1 MLGERSHKLFQ
12 VFGIRIG
19 ASTSWFVVLFLMIYW
34 MSDYFTRVLPQE
46 SNTTAYLIAVAA
58 TMLFFV
64 SLLLHELG
72 HALMARR
79 HGIETA
85 GIDLWLF
92 GGVAKLSRDSQT
104 PKEEFQIAAAGPA
117 VTALIVAAC
126 AGAAGLASRFSEVI
140 DTASFRDV
148 GSTPVVALIGWL
160 AFVNVFLLVFNLV
173 PAFPLDG
180 GRIARAAAWKLTR
193 DRNRG
198 TRFSARLGQVF
209 SWVLIGGGVL
219 AALNGSLIDGLWLG
233 LLGWFLGSAATG
245 AVAGT
250 RFSERLGAVTAADVM
265 DAHPV
270 AIPAE
275 LTALEAEDGY
285 FLRYRW
291 PWFAVVDASGRFRGV
306 IREEQVQVAV
316 RGGQPALTVA
326 ELVGPNSAGFTAAV
340 ARETPVE
347 DMLGLE
353 VLRRLGAVMV
363 IDADERLC
371 GVVTAEQLGRA
382 VAAAAAPRG

>member
-1 MLGERSHKLFQ
+1 MFGERSHQLFR

-19 ASTSWFVVLFLMIYW
+19 ASTSWFLILFLMIYW
-34 MSDYFTRVLPQE
+34 LSDYFTRVLPRE

-72 HALMARR
+72 HALVARR

-92 GGVAKLSRDSQT
+92 GGVAKLSRDSRT
-104 PKEEFQIAAAGPA
+104 PREEFQVAAAGPA
-117 VTALIVAAC
+117 VTALIVLACLAVAAI
-126 AGAAGLASRFSEVI
+126 ASRFGGVV

-148 GSTPVVALIGWL
+148 EGTPAVALIGWL
-160 AFVNVFLLVFNLV
+160 AAINLFLLAFNLI

-180 GRIARAAAWKLTR
+180 GRIARAIAWRVTG

-198 TRFSARLGQVF
+198 TRFSARLGQSF
-209 SWVLIGGGVL
+209 SWVLIGLGI
-219 AALNGSLIDGLWLG
+219 AALVSGSIVDGLWLA

-250 RFSERLGAVTAADVM
+250 RFSERLDGVTAGDVM
-265 DAHPV
+265 DDHPV
-270 AIPAE
+270 AIPADA
-275 LTALEAEDGY
+275 TALAAEDEY

-291 PWFAVVDASGRFRGV
+291 PWFAVVDELGRFRGV
-306 IREEQVQVAV
+306 IHEEQVQMAI
-316 RGGQPALTVA
+316 RGGQPALKVA
-326 ELVGPNSAGFTAAV
+326 ELVGLAGGDRSTAV
-340 ARETPVE
+340 PRDTPVE
-347 DMLGLE
+347 QMLGLE
-353 VLRRLGAVMV
+353 AVRKLGAVMV
-363 IDADERLC
+363 VDADERLC

-382 VAAAAAPRG
+382 VAAAASPSR